1 MNENDLAG
9 IRNARP
15 AACFSPVFSLPRRSS
30 SAAVALAAT
39 LVLGPGVARGNSSE
53 AWPQPKSARVLD
65 ASAELHLLRDGCE
78 KGDGVM
84 CNDLGV
90 SYLHGAGTPP
100 DVTLALHAFERSC
113 RQGSADGC
121 GNLGA
126 LYESG
131 VGVAASLAQAARL
144 YDRACTMGCAL
155 ACSNLGA
162 LYARG
167 LGVERDR
174 DEAQHLFTLACETGS
189 AAGCNNLFQLG
200 PAVP

>member
-1 MNENDLAG
+1 MNDIDLAG

-15 AACFSPVFSLPRRSS
+15 AACFPSRRQRRALASI
-30 SAAVALAAT
+30 LAAT
-39 LVLGPGVARGNSSE
+39 LSAGLLLMATRPAKASPE
-53 AWPQPKSARVLD
+53 PKSAGSTDPRTETLVLQK
-65 ASAELHLLRDGCE
+65 GCE
-78 KGDGVM
+78 DGDAVM

-90 SYLHGAGTPP
+90 SYLHGVGTAA
-100 DVTLALHAFERSC
+100 DVTLALTAFERSC

-131 VGVAASLAQAARL
+131 VGVAASFAQASRL
-144 YDRACTMGCAL
+144 YERACAMNCAL

-167 LGVERDR
+167 LGVARSLE
-174 DEAQHLFTLACETGS
+174 EAQLLFALACEAGS
-189 AAGCNNLFQLG
+189 AAGCNNLLQL
-200 PAVP
+200 PSATP